1 MKELK
6 AEIKDAGLKSVTG
19 PLVEIL
25 KGTKELSMV
34 VEALLSQ
41 EMAFA
46 FIVGDKADHS
56 LVQGLRDKLDAPAP
70 LIFID
75 TSIISYETT
84 ILHTLEGIAEKLNL
98 KVSYENLRKLRV
110 FSKGGLY
117 RFKDD
122 RTVLIEKSLI
132 LSDKIDTLA
141 DALAQFDLE
150 EIFIPPAV
158 RKILA
163 GKTRTPTDESSAETA
178 AAPAIHPGD
187 HSTSQD

>member
-1 MKELK
+1 MN
-6 AEIKDAGLKSVTG
+6 
-19 PLVEIL
+19 
-25 KGTKELSMV
+25 
-34 VEALLSQ
+34 
-41 EMAFA
+41 
-46 FIVGDKADHS
+46 
-56 LVQGLRDKLDAPAP
+56 
-70 LIFID
+70 
-75 TSIISYETT
+75 ETT
-84 ILHTLEGIAEKLNL
+84 LLQNLDGIAEKLNL

-150 EIFIPPAV
+150 EIYIPPAV

-163 GKTRTPTDESSAETA
+163 GKTSTRTDKNSPETA
-178 AAPAIHPGD
+178 SAPAIHPGD
-187 HSTSQD
+187 QSTSPD

>member
-1 MKELK
+1 MN
-6 AEIKDAGLKSVTG
+6 
-19 PLVEIL
+19 
-25 KGTKELSMV
+25 
-34 VEALLSQ
+34 
-41 EMAFA
+41 
-46 FIVGDKADHS
+46 
-56 LVQGLRDKLDAPAP
+56 
-70 LIFID
+70 
-75 TSIISYETT
+75 ETT
-84 ILHTLEGIAEKLNL
+84 LLQNLEGIAEKLNL

-150 EIFIPPAV
+150 EIYIPPAV

-163 GKTRTPTDESSAETA
+163 GKTSTRTDENSPETA
-178 AAPAIHPGD
+178 SAPAIHPGD
-187 HSTSQD
+187 QSTSPD